1 MKILDR
7 YFTINICQAVAFVL
21 IAFLALV
28 AFMDL
33 TSILP
38 SVGKN
43 DFGIQHAFLYVLLL
57 VPGNV
62 YQVMPVAAL
71 IGTIYTMAQFAASSE
86 FTIMRAS
93 SMSTRQAAWILFKI
107 GAIFV
112 VIAFIFGELIT
123 PRTAP
128 VAERMR
134 LTVKGGA
141 VSAEFRSGMWTR
153 DSVHENG
160 VRGQITG
167 TRFFNVR
174 RIAGDGQLEDV
185 RLYEFDNNMR
195 MRSLVTAARG
205 SYGGNNTWQLAD
217 VTETTFSNSRQ
228 LGVPGAAVPAGQ
240 TIQSTYGQETA
251 SISTRKLASYVLAS
265 EITPKI
271 LSVSRS
277 DPERMSATE
286 LAVYTRH
293 LAENK
298 QETERF
304 KVAFWKKLIDPL
316 SIFVL
321 MALALPF
328 AYLHTRSGG
337 VSLKIFIG
345 IMIGVSFLLINSLFS
360 HLGVLTILPAFLT
373 AVAPSALFFVMALG
387 ALWWVERR

>member
-1 MKILDR
+1 
-7 YFTINICQAVAFVL
+7 
-21 IAFLALV
+21 
-28 AFMDL
+28 
-33 TSILP
+33 
-38 SVGKN
+38 
-43 DFGIQHAFLYVLLL
+43 
-57 VPGNV
+57 
-62 YQVMPVAAL
+62 
-71 IGTIYTMAQFAASSE
+71 
-86 FTIMRAS
+86 
-93 SMSTRQAAWILFKI
+93 
-107 GAIFV
+107 
-112 VIAFIFGELIT
+112 
-123 PRTAP
+123 
-128 VAERMR
+128 
-134 LTVKGGA
+134 
-141 VSAEFRSGMWTR
+141 
-153 DSVHENG
+153 
-160 VRGQITG
+160 
-167 TRFFNVR
+167 VR

-345 IMIGVSFLLINSLFS
+345 IMIGVSFLLVNTLFS
-360 HLGVLTILPAFLT
+360 HVGALSTLPAYVVAVMPSLIFLAL
-373 AVAPSALFFVMALG
+373 AVG
-387 ALWWVERR
+387 ALYWVERH

>member
-1 MKILDR
+1 MKILQR
-7 YFTINICQAVAFVL
+7 YFAVNIFQAVAFVL
-21 IAFLALV
+21 AAFLALV

-43 DFGIQHAFLYVLLL
+43 DFGMQHALLYVLLL

-71 IGTIYTMAQFAASSE
+71 IGTIYTMAQFASSSE

-93 SMSTRQAAWILFKI
+93 SMSTRQAAMMLFKI
-107 GAIFV
+107 GAVFV
-112 VIAFIFGELIT
+112 LIAFVFGELIT

-134 LTVKGGA
+134 LTAKGGS
-141 VSAEFRSGMWTR
+141 VSAEFRSGMWTK
-153 DSVHENG
+153 DSVHADG
-160 VRGQITG
+160 VRGNITG
-167 TRFFNVR
+167 SRFFNVR
-174 RIAGDGQLEDV
+174 RIAPDGQLEDV

-195 MRSLVTAARG
+195 IRSIVTAAHG
-205 SYGGNNTWQLAD
+205 AYGGNNTWRLSN
-217 VTETTFSNSRQ
+217 VTETMFANSRE
-228 LGVPGAAVPAGQ
+228 LPAPGSKVPAGQ

-251 SISTRKLASYVLAS
+251 SVSTRKLDSYVLAS

-277 DPERMSATE
+277 DPERMSAAE

-293 LAENK
+293 LAENR

-304 KVAFWKKLIDPL
+304 KVAFWKKVIDPF

-373 AVAPSALFFVMALG
+373 AVAPSMLFLLMALG
-387 ALWWVERR
+387 ALWWVERH